1 VGSHAL
7 PALVATG
14 EPVRCAVRTRRAARL
29 VAERGATPILCDVRD
44 GESVFRASRDI
55 RVVVDLVTIT
65 EELRRGDFEAVHL
78 RGAMNVVAAAE
89 HHGIRRVVRDC
100 VRERIDDHVV
110 LETSIVF
117 GPGDQLLSGVALALR
132 YLPFLPIPGR
142 VAANTLF
149 QPVSVSDVVRCIVR
163 AAAEPSIRSGVHPLG
178 GPDVFRF
185 VDLVRMIDGELLRHR
200 RVVMVPT
207 WPVRALLRLT
217 HRIAPRWHVPPAF
230 LELVGVDSV
239 CDSRATYELF
249 GLTPMRLPQHLSYLG
264 DVKLHHLWRP
274 HGIVPA

>member
-1 VGSHAL
+1 
-7 PALVATG
+7 
-14 EPVRCAVRTRRAARL
+14 
-29 VAERGATPILCDVRD
+29 
-44 GESVFRASRDI
+44 
-55 RVVVDLVTIT
+55 VVVDLVTIT
-65 EELRRGDFEAVHL
+65 EESHRGEFEAVHL
-78 RGAMNVVAAAE
+78 RGTMNVVAAAE
-89 HHGIRRVVRDC
+89 YHGIRRVVRMGALAPRRARYERALSYLYWKQQGTDC
-100 VRERIDDHVV
+100 VRERIDDHVI

-163 AAAEPSIRSGVHPLG
+163 AAAESSIPSGVHPLG

-200 RVVMVPT
+200 RVVIVPT
-207 WPVRALLRLT
+207 WPVRALLRLA
-217 HRIAPRWHVPPAF
+217 HWIAPRWHVPPAF
-230 LELVGVDSV
+230 LELVGVDSI

-249 GLTPMRLPQHLSYLG
+249 GLTPARLPQNLSYLG
-264 DVKLHHLWRP
+264 DLKLHHLWRP
-274 HGIVPA
+274 HGTVPA